1 MPQRSRGVCSGHIYL
16 RPLGDAA
23 AAPRLLLAVVVGSK
37 ADWPDDW
44 QAWAW
49 PSGGVGYWSGGKAL
63 EPDMVGSR
71 VVGLDFPLTWLG
83 RRPCRQALCRE
94 ERGISFA
101 SRPIRH
107 LLVGPDGR
115 LAWLLATLSREPEL
129 GRVQCCPQDHHG

>member
-1 MPQRSRGVCSGHIYL
+1 
-16 RPLGDAA
+16 
-23 AAPRLLLAVVVGSK
+23 
-37 ADWPDDW
+37 
-44 QAWAW
+44 
-49 PSGGVGYWSGGKAL
+49 
-63 EPDMVGSR
+63 MVGTR
-71 VVGLDFPLTWLG
+71 VVDLDFPLTWLG

-129 GRVQCCPQDHHG
+129 GRVLAIRKHFFCDSEHGVMFT